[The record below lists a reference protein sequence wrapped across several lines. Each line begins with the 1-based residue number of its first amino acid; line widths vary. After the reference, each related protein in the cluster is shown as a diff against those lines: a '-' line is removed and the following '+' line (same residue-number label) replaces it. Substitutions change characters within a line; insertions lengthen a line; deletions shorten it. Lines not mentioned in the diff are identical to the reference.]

1 MSFEDAKQHVRDF
14 VKARDWSQF
23 HSAENLSKSIAI
35 EAAELLELFQWGTI
49 PSHEDVEAELADVL
63 TYCIILADSLG
74 VDPAEVVLK
83 KLRTSEA
90 KYPVEKA
97 RGRNTKYDKL

>member
-1 MSFEDAKQHVRDF
+1 MSFEDARQHVRDF
-14 VKARDWSQF
+14 VEAREWSQF

-35 EAAELLELFQWGTI
+35 EAAELLELFQWGTT
-49 PSHEDVEAELADVL
+49 PAKQEVEGELADVL
-63 TYCIILADSLG
+63 TYCIILADKLG
-74 VDPAEVVLK
+74 LDPAEIVLK
-83 KLRTSEA
+83 KLRTSEG